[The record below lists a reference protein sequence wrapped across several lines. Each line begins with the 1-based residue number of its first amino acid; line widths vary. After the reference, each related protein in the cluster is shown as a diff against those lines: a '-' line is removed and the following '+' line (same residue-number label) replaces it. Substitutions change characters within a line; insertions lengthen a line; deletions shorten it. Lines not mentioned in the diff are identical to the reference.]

1 MLAAC
6 SRRGARTRAKKTREE
21 DSTTGQ
27 LVDRHS
33 HRQEAEFAADGIR
46 EFVKFVNSW
55 IRGLAADGAKRQTS
69 FFRSGTN
76 HPGLHPSTRPRRDGH
91 TTTLGPVYAM
101 LRRLTLLLLAIL
113 SLVAPSYTYIP
124 AVNST
129 AQGVADT
136 EDSTITLKWPS
147 GTFQETISYQLAA
160 NNSMGISKVRFPFQ
174 ISEQTPSRT
183 APGGPRP
190 SP

>member
-1 MLAAC
+1 
-6 SRRGARTRAKKTREE
+6 
-21 DSTTGQ
+21 
-27 LVDRHS
+27 
-33 HRQEAEFAADGIR
+33 
-46 EFVKFVNSW
+46 
-55 IRGLAADGAKRQTS
+55 
-69 FFRSGTN
+69 
-76 HPGLHPSTRPRRDGH
+76 
-91 TTTLGPVYAM
+91 M

-160 NNSMGISKVRFPFQ
+160 NNSMGISKVCFPLQ
-174 ISEQTPSRT
+174 ISEQTPIRT